1 MMRQQ
6 FDRDIR
12 SLDAVFSFLRRFA
25 DEERLDA
32 RTSYVLDLAVEE
44 FFTNIVKYG
53 RGSGNDVLLE
63 AVRGGRTVTV
73 RLEEQTP
80 VPFDVT
86 RETQTQFDIPFAERK
101 PGGLG
106 IHIAREML
114 DGLTYDYVDG
124 TSRIT
129 LTKHLET

>member
-1 MMRQQ
+1 
-6 FDRDIR
+6 
-12 SLDAVFSFLRRFA
+12 
-25 DEERLDA
+25 
-32 RTSYVLDLAVEE
+32 
-44 FFTNIVKYG
+44 
-53 RGSGNDVLLE
+53 
-63 AVRGGRTVTV
+63 VTV
-73 RLEEQTP
+73 RLEEQTSE
-80 VPFDVT
+80 PFDVT
-86 RETQTQFDIPFAERK
+86 RPTQTQFDVPFADRK

>member
-1 MMRQQ
+1 MRQQ

-12 SLDAVFSFLRRFA
+12 ALDAVFGFLRKFA
-25 DEERLDA
+25 EEERLDA
-32 RTSYVLDLAVEE
+32 RASYVLDLAVEE

-53 RGSGNDVLLE
+53 HGTGNEVLLE
-63 AVRGGRTVTV
+63 AVRSGSTVTV

-86 RETQTQFDIPFAERK
+86 RPTQTQFDKPFTDRK

-106 IHIAREML
+106 IFIAKEML

>member
-1 MMRQQ
+1 MRRQ
-6 FDRDIR
+6 FEKDIR
-12 SLDAVFSFLRRFA
+12 SLDAIFGFLRRFQS
-25 DEERLDA
+25 EEGLDA
-32 RTSYVLDLAVEE
+32 QVSYVLDLAVEE

-53 RGSGNDVLLE
+53 RGTSSGVSLE
-63 AVRGGRTVTV
+63 AVRTERTVTV

-80 VPFDVT
+80 VAFDVT
-86 RETQTQFDIPFAERK
+86 RATQTQFDVPFAERK

-114 DGLTYDYVDG
+114 DGLAYEYVDG
-124 TSRIT
+124 KSRIT

>member
-1 MMRQQ
+1 MRQQ
-6 FDRDIR
+6 FEKDIR
-12 SLDAVFSFLRRFA
+12 SLDAVFGFLRKFA
-25 DEERLDA
+25 DDEGIDGQS
-32 RTSYVLDLAVEE
+32 SYVIDLAVEE

-53 RGSGNDVLLE
+53 RGTGREILLDAARSGK
-63 AVRGGRTVTV
+63 TVTV
-73 RLEEQTP
+73 RLEEETS

-86 RETQTQFDIPFAERK
+86 RPTKTQFDVPFEDRK

-114 DGLTYDYVDG
+114 DGLSYDYVDG

-129 LTKHLET
+129 LIKNLET